1 MVRVVDKND
10 RKAVLNPFEGAKGE
24 WVSYTSI
31 PPINSRTLVIWWR
44 FK

>member
-1 MVRVVDKND
+1 MVWVVDKND
-10 RKAVLNPFEGAKGE
+10 RKAVLSPFEGAKGE

-31 PPINSRTLVIWWR
+31 PPINSRTLAIWWR